1 MAKGKG
7 KKKKKDRITY
17 YDDGSTVSDMSAITG
32 TGKGRNLNIDDDGS
46 FKARFKTY
54 TKAVKKMFV
63 PMLVTMG
70 AICIVFLL
78 LYLIFE
84 LAA

>member
-32 TGKGRNLNIDDDGS
+32 TGKGKNLNIDDDGS
-46 FKARFKTY
+46 FKSRFKTY

-84 LAA
+84 FAS